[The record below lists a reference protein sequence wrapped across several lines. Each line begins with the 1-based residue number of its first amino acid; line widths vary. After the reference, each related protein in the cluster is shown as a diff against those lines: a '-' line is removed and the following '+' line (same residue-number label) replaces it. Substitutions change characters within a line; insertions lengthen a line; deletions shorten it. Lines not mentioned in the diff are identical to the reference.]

1 MRTNKEPRVGAAGR
15 AAVVAAARAFR
26 KARPVE
32 KAVARGAAAAA
43 RMRHKVDFIVIAT
56 VGCSTSRGGKGG
68 TRSLLKKFKQTINEH
83 ETRSTKYLATRNSKM
98 RRRRYRYGDWRCT
111 DDRRR
116 PKPQTSEALIWYLKN
131 IVFAA
136 SPYNKTSDVFSPEYK
151 ANTSRR
157 IGFSAD
163 VITNTSS
170 NIRLYT
176 AFAMRIVRI
185 CPNITQFTVLTY

>member
-1 MRTNKEPRVGAAGR
+1 
-15 AAVVAAARAFR
+15 
-26 KARPVE
+26 VE

-98 RRRRYRYGDWRCT
+98 RRRRYGDWRCT

-136 SPYNKTSDVFSPEYK
+136 RSPETQK
-151 ANTSRR
+151 MSDKLSVPIRPVLRLSMTR
-157 IGFSAD
+157 AD
-163 VITNTSS
+163 APPCLSIHIIST
-170 NIRLYT
+170 R
-176 AFAMRIVRI
+176 
-185 CPNITQFTVLTY
+185 

>member
-98 RRRRYRYGDWRCT
+98 RRRRYRYGYWRCT

-116 PKPQTSEALIWYLKN
+116 RTRLHDFCSSSEHCFWWCKISSWYKQNNKILKY
-131 IVFAA
+131 FTYTPSCPFTR
-136 SPYNKTSDVFSPEYK
+136 SPTLSSP
-151 ANTSRR
+151 
-157 IGFSAD
+157 
-163 VITNTSS
+163 
-170 NIRLYT
+170 
-176 AFAMRIVRI
+176 
-185 CPNITQFTVLTY
+185 